1 MEDQAPRYCPGHANR
16 DGLMDEAIGAI
27 LSSVDLQVVLQRTA
41 RLMRRFFGLTRLTV
55 HRWTPEDPDHAEVL
69 LVDDPRV
76 AVPEV
81 GTRVSLDTS
90 ACGPAIREKRTHVLE
105 PLDADRPRVR
115 EERPLALEGYGA
127 LVSIPLV
134 FEGQVLGTLDVA
146 HVRDHGLLGCC
157 LQSAER
163 IAGLL
168 AIAMHN
174 GRMVD
179 EVRRLNRLL
188 EGENARLKARIR
200 DEAKSALY
208 VAESPPMRR
217 IVEQI
222 RQVAPS
228 RATVLIRGE
237 TGTGKEGLA
246 RMVHECSPRAHG
258 PFVTV
263 NLGAIPESLIESEMF
278 GHERGAFTGA
288 TRRHAGR
295 FVEAD
300 GGTLFLDEIGDAP
313 MSVQVK
319 LLRALQERQV
329 QPVGGQGAVRVDVR
343 VVAATNRP
351 LETLVEVG
359 AFRADLFYRLNIVPI
374 FVPPL
379 RERPEDIRP
388 LVRAFLERHA
398 EAMNRRPPRVSEA
411 VWQAL
416 EAYSWPGNVRE
427 LENLVERALILH
439 PGPELVLPGSP
450 GPEPPGPGP
459 AGGRPAPAVAPG
471 TWEEEARR
479 ILVRALDACGGRIH
493 GPRGA
498 AALLGLKPTTL
509 QGKLKRYGIPRPRR
523 A

>member
-1 MEDQAPRYCPGHANR
+1 MHDHGHRYCPGHANR
-16 DGLMDEAIGAI
+16 EGLMDEAIGAI

-41 RLMRRFFGLTRLTV
+41 RLMRRFFGLTRLTI

-76 AVPEV
+76 QVPEV
-81 GTRVSLDTS
+81 GTRVALDLS

-105 PLDADRPRVR
+105 PLDPDHPRFR

-134 FEGQVLGTLDVA
+134 FEDQVIGTLDVA
-146 HVRDHGLLGCC
+146 HVRDHGLLQCC

-174 GRMVD
+174 SRMVE

-188 EGENARLKARIR
+188 EGENARLKARIQE
-200 DEAKSALY
+200 EARHALY
-208 VAESPPMRR
+208 VAESPRMRQ
-217 IVEQI
+217 VLEQV
-222 RQVAPS
+222 RRVAPS

-246 RMVHECSPRAHG
+246 RMVHAYSPRARG

-263 NLGAIPESLIESEMF
+263 NLGAIPESLIESELF

-288 TRRHAGR
+288 SRRHPGR

-300 GGTLFLDEIGDAP
+300 GGTIFLDEIGDAP

-329 QPVGGQGAVRVDVR
+329 QSLGGQGTTPVDVR

-359 AFRADLFYRLNIVPI
+359 AFRADLFYRLHIVPI
-374 FVPPL
+374 YVPPL

-388 LVRAFLERHA
+388 LVQAFLERHA
-398 EAMNRRPPRVSEA
+398 SAMNRRPPRVPDA

-416 EAYSWPGNVRE
+416 EAHTWPGNVRE
-427 LENLVERALILH
+427 LENLIERALILH
-439 PGPELVLPGSP
+439 PGPELVLPGPLAP
-450 GPEPPGPGP
+450 GLGEAAP
-459 AGGRPAPAVAPG
+459 AGAAVASPASLG

-479 ILVRALDACGGRIH
+479 VLTRALEACGGRIH

-498 AALLGLKPTTL
+498 AAMLGLKPTTL
-509 QGKLKRYGIPRPRR
+509 QGKLRRYGIPRPRR
-523 A
+523 N